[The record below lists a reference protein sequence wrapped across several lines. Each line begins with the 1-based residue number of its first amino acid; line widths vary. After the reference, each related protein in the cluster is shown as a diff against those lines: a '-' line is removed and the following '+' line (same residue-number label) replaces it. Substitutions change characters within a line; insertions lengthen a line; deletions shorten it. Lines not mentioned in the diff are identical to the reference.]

1 MRATLKPLSHP
12 ELGEIVIEE
21 QLFPVGRSEQ
31 PFAGYEPEVVA
42 HLSRRHARIFMED
55 GGLYVADLGSR
66 NGTRL
71 NGKPVA
77 FRPVR
82 LLPGDRLS
90 FASQLDY
97 EVVIRGQE
105 EVSAAADAPDLALT
119 LQPVDDAPGLE
130 PIAISRF
137 PFLVSKSNPA
147 FAAGAAA
154 SGYLSRRHAH
164 FFIRGGEAWLED
176 LGSTNG
182 TFLNGERLDEH
193 ARPLADGDT
202 IVFGGGHCAYRVQL
216 ASGATAG
223 EAPSDDDEECH
234 TTFVTAAD
242 SFLDIFCVE
251 EAEEAPAPDAEED
264 QESARKPPP
273 AGPAQRPGRLGRL
286 RTFFNELSGAFGD
299 PAPGRSRT
307 RWITAA
313 VAAAACALAAGIY
326 YQGKTVRD
334 IERLL
339 EAGNYRAGAEL
350 ASAYLANHPDD
361 DTVRDL
367 ATEALANHAV
377 TAWLPAMEARD
388 FTAAQAVIADA
399 RPLAAAGTTAAAL
412 LDLLA
417 WNTDLHRFIEER
429 GGVDAPVAIYRQ
441 EAQIDALLDWWERD
455 SQGHRSEM
463 GLLVKFVPEFKEMN
477 ALTFSHLRT
486 LRNEKS
492 VYLAAIDKLDATVRN
507 RLESDQPETLRQEID
522 AVAAQYPRLG
532 GLDRLRSDLEQYLGI
547 HAALQEN
554 DRLRAAVALERA
566 GFSTPPFIA
575 RAEQLRAGSL
585 PSEDVT
591 RRYREAS
598 AAWREGRLQDALTL
612 LEALSTEPGGELA
625 ARELQARQQI
635 IADYAS
641 LRQLRGAP
649 DYGERLLAF
658 YGSLDPVEDRHF
670 IQALG
675 EDLQRQSSAAKAQAD
690 RAWETAASRWAAYR
704 NGGGIRGVLRLEE
717 EISPTFR
724 EQAGL
729 LAAATDSARHGRR
742 LNDLLG
748 VELSPD
754 RAELLREIEAET
766 ALQRR
771 SLEQLSMVLSPAVLD
786 AKLTML
792 AGSVE
797 PAGSES
803 RFN

>member
-1 MRATLKPLSHP
+1 MQATLKPLSHP
-12 ELGEIVIEE
+12 ELGEIVIDD
-21 QLFPVGRSEQ
+21 QLFPVGRSEP
-31 PFAGYEPEVVA
+31 PFAGYDSEVVA

-71 NGKPVA
+71 NDKPVE

-82 LLPGDRLS
+82 LLPGDKLS

-97 EVVIRGQE
+97 EVAIRGQE
-105 EVSAAADAPDLALT
+105 EASATAAPDLSLT
-119 LQPVDDAPGLE
+119 LQPVDDEAGQE
-130 PIAISRF
+130 PIVVSRF
-137 PFLVSKSNPA
+137 PFLVSKSDPA
-147 FAAGAAA
+147 FSASAA
-154 SGYLSRRHAH
+154 SDYLSRRHAH
-164 FFIRGGEAWLED
+164 FFIRGGKLWLED

-202 IVFGGGHCAYRVQL
+202 VVFGGGQCGYRVQR

-223 EAPSDDDEECH
+223 EAPADDDEECH

-251 EAEEAPAPDAEED
+251 EAEEAPAPEVED
-264 QESARKPPP
+264 SGESARSAAA
-273 AGPAQRPGRLGRL
+273 AGPVQRPSRLSRL
-286 RTFFNELSGAFGD
+286 RTFFKELSGAFGD
-299 PAPGRSRT
+299 RAPGRART
-307 RWITAA
+307 RWIAVAVLAA
-313 VAAAACALAAGIY
+313 VGALFAGIY

-334 IERLL
+334 IEGLL
-339 EAGNYRAGAEL
+339 EAGDYRASAEL
-350 ASAYLANHPDD
+350 ASTYLASHPDD

-367 ATEALANHAV
+367 GTRALVTHAV
-377 TAWLPAMEARD
+377 NAWLPAMANQDFAAAR
-388 FTAAQAVIADA
+388 AVIADA
-399 RPLAAAGTTAAAL
+399 RPLAAAGSTAVAL

-417 WNTDLHRFIEER
+417 WNTDLHRFIAGR
-429 GGVDAPVAIYRQ
+429 GGIDAPVAIYQQ
-441 EAQIDALLDWWERD
+441 EAQIDALLDWWERNPRE
-455 SQGHRSEM
+455 HRSEM
-463 GLLVKFVPEFKEMN
+463 GLLVNYVPDFRAMN

-492 VYLAAIDKLDATVRN
+492 VYLAAIEKLDATVRK
-507 RLESDQPETLRQEID
+507 RLESGQPESLLQEID
-522 AVAAQYPRLG
+522 AVATQYPRLG
-532 GLDRLRSDLEQYLGI
+532 GLDRLRDDLEQYLDV
-547 HAALQEN
+547 HAALQED

-566 GFSTPPFIA
+566 QFSTPPFIA

-598 AAWREGRLQDALTL
+598 AAWREGDLQQALAL
-612 LEALSTEPGGELA
+612 LEALSSEPGGQAA
-625 ARELQARQQI
+625 ARDLQAKQQI

-641 LRQLRGAP
+641 LRQFRQAP
-649 DYGERLLAF
+649 DYGERLLRF
-658 YGSLDPVEDRHF
+658 YGGLDPVEDTHF

-675 EDLQRQSSAAKAQAD
+675 EDLQRQSSAAREQAD

-717 EISPTFR
+717 EVSARFR

-729 LAAATDSARHGRR
+729 LAAANDSARYGRHVYE
-742 LNDLLG
+742 LLG
-748 VELSPD
+748 IELSSG
-754 RAELLREIEAET
+754 RAELYRAIEAET

-792 AGSVE
+792 AGSGE
-797 PAGSES
+797 PARSGS

>member
-12 ELGEIVIEE
+12 ELGEIVIED

-31 PFAGYEPEVVA
+31 PFAGYAPEVVA
-42 HLSRRHARIFMED
+42 HLSRRHARIFMEE

-71 NGKPVA
+71 NDKPVE

-105 EVSAAADAPDLALT
+105 EAAATAAPDLSLT
-119 LQPVDDAPGLE
+119 LQPVDDAAGLE

-154 SGYLSRRHAH
+154 AGYLSRRHAH
-164 FFIRGGEAWLED
+164 FFIRGGAPCLED

-193 ARPLADGDT
+193 ARPVADGDT
-202 IVFGGGHCAYRVQL
+202 VVFGGGHCAYRIQL

-223 EAPSDDDEECH
+223 EAPAGDDGECH
-234 TTFVTAAD
+234 TTFVTAAN

-251 EAEEAPAPDAEED
+251 EGEEPPAPDVDEAEA
-264 QESARKPPP
+264 SAERATP
-273 AGPAQRPGRLGRL
+273 ARPATRPGRLGRL
-286 RTFFNELSGAFGD
+286 KTFFNELSGAFGD
-299 PAPGRSRT
+299 PSPRSART
-307 RWITAA
+307 RWIALA
-313 VAAAACALAAGIY
+313 VLAAAGALFAGIY
-326 YQGKTVRD
+326 YQGKTGRD

-339 EAGNYRAGAEL
+339 AAGDYRASAEL
-350 ASAYLANHPDD
+350 AGAYLASHPDD
-361 DTVRDL
+361 GAVREL
-367 ATEALANHAV
+367 ATEALVTHAV
-377 TAWLPAMEARD
+377 TAWLPAMEQQD
-388 FTAAQAVIADA
+388 FAAAEAVVADA
-399 RPLAAAGTTAAAL
+399 RPLAAAVPGAAAL

-417 WNTDLHRFIEER
+417 WNTDLHRFIAER
-429 GGVDAPVAIYRQ
+429 GGIDAPVAIYRQ
-441 EAQIDALLDWWERD
+441 EAQIAALLDWWERD
-455 SQGHRSEM
+455 SRGHRSDM
-463 GLLVKFVPEFKEMN
+463 GLLVNYVPTFREMN

-492 VYLAAIDKLDATVRN
+492 VYLAAIDKLDAAVRN
-507 RLESDQPETLRQEID
+507 RLASDQPETLLQEID

-532 GLDRLRSDLEQYLGI
+532 GLDRLRDDLEQYLGI
-547 HAALQEN
+547 HAALRKN
-554 DRLRAAVALERA
+554 DRLGAAVALERA
-566 GFSTPPFIA
+566 EFATPPFIA
-575 RAEQLRAGSL
+575 RADQLRAGSL
-585 PSEDVT
+585 PSAEVT
-591 RRYREAS
+591 RTYREAS
-598 AAWREGRLQDALTL
+598 AAWREGNLQQALAL
-612 LEALSTEPGGELA
+612 LEALSREAGGELA
-625 ARELQARQQI
+625 ARDLAAKQQV

-641 LRQLRGAP
+641 LRQFRGAP
-649 DYGERLLAF
+649 DYGERLLSF
-658 YGSLDPVEDRHF
+658 YAGLDPVEDAHF
-670 IQALG
+670 IAALG
-675 EDLQRQSSAAKAQAD
+675 EELQRQSSAAREQAD
-690 RAWETAASRWAAYR
+690 LAWETAASRWNAYR

-717 EISPTFR
+717 EVSPRFR

-729 LAAATDSARHGRR
+729 LAAASESARYGRR
-742 LNDLLG
+742 VYELLG
-748 VELSPD
+748 IELAPA
-754 RAELLREIEAET
+754 RAELHRAIEAET

-792 AGSVE
+792 AGPGE